1 MAKKPA
7 PATKTAVPS
16 KKAPGKSATAKS
28 PSSKTVTPKGGTA
41 AARGAGSKSGKEA
54 AVASGRTAKRDV
66 SAAPSTVT
74 LRQLSARLAED
85 HELAKRQADAVLSGL
100 VGLMVDHLKA
110 GDRIRI
116 GGFGILQVRARAAR
130 QGRNPATGE
139 VITIKASK
147 KIAFR
152 PAKELKEAI

>member
-1 MAKKPA
+1 MARKPA
-7 PATKTAVPS
+7 PAKKTAASP
-16 KKAPGKSATAKS
+16 KKALAKPAAAKS
-28 PSSKTVTPKGGTA
+28 PAAKGAAPRSSKNA
-41 AARGAGSKSGKEA
+41 APARATKPD
-54 AVASGRTAKRDV
+54 VA
-66 SAAPSTVT
+66 AAPSTVT

-100 VGLMVDHLKA
+100 VGLVVDHLKA

-116 GGFGILQVRARAAR
+116 GGLGILQVRARAAR

-139 VITIKASK
+139 PITIKASK

>member
-1 MAKKPA
+1 MARKPA
-7 PATKTAVPS
+7 PAKKTAAPS
-16 KKAPGKSATAKS
+16 KKAPDKPAAAKS
-28 PSSKTVTPKGGTA
+28 RGSKA
-41 AARGAGSKSGKEA
+41 AGVRGAAPRSAKEA
-54 AVASGRTAKRDV
+54 TVAPARTAKKDA

-100 VGLMVDHLKA
+100 VGLVVDHLKA

-116 GGFGILQVRARAAR
+116 GGLGILQVRARAAR